1 MGTNQM
7 RKDLLTLL
15 SERILLMDGG
25 MGTMLIAAG
34 LSEDDVPEIW
44 NVEYPDKIKQI
55 HSAYY
60 GAGSD
65 IVQTN
70 TFGGSRIKL
79 EKKGLGNKVCDLN
92 RAAAQLALE
101 ICPEDK
107 YLAGD
112 IGPLGEFLQPSGT
125 YTEEDFISVFKEQ
138 AEALYEG
145 GVHLFSIETMMDI
158 REAVAALKAVK
169 SISNLPVFVELV
181 FNETPRGFFTMMGD
195 SVEKC
200 LKELEDN
207 GADVVGSNCNLKSE
221 LMVKLARQIRKYT
234 SLPIIIQ
241 PNAGQPQLKD
251 GQVIYEQSVEDYLTD
266 VRKIIDGGV
275 NIIGGCCGTNPE
287 YIRGIY
293 KIIN

>member
-1 MGTNQM
+1 MK
-7 RKDLLTLL
+7 KDLLAQL

-34 LSEDDVPEIW
+34 LTEDDVPELW
-44 NVEYPDKIKQI
+44 NIEHPDRIKQI

-60 GAGSD
+60 SAGSD

-70 TFGGSRIKL
+70 TFGGSKLKL
-79 EKKGLGNKVCDLN
+79 EKKGLGDRAYEAN
-92 RAAAQLALE
+92 RAAVQLALE

-125 YTEEDFISVFKEQ
+125 YTEEDFIAVFKEQ
-138 AEALYEG
+138 AEALLEG

-169 SISNLPVFVELV
+169 MVSDLPVFVELV
-181 FNETPRGFFTMMGD
+181 FNETPRGFFTLMGN

-200 LKELEDN
+200 IKELDDN

-221 LMVKLARQIRKYT
+221 LMVKLAGEIRKNT
-234 SLPIIIQ
+234 SLPVIIQ

-251 GQVIYEQSVEDYLTD
+251 GQVIYEQSIYDYLAD
-266 VRKIIDGGV
+266 IHKIIDEGV

-287 YIRGIY
+287 YIQGIY
-293 KIIN
+293 KIIK